1 MKGTADFY
9 NKTAADWAEKGYG
22 GEVDPPCLMDF
33 VYQFSKESRFLDLCC
48 GAGYNSKHIQNGG
61 YNVVGIDFSE
71 ESLQIAREKNPSIS
85 FYNDNLLNDYSYIG
99 KVDAIVIIAGLVHIE
114 NSDLSTAFMRMHS
127 ILNKSGKIFMS
138 VREGVG
144 KIPERSLTTIDGEE
158 YDRNFIAHTLDELI
172 EASKGLFSFEEEVG
186 IDGTV
191 WHNYVFKR
199 EDKWE

>member
-9 NKTAADWAEKGYG
+9 NRTAADWAEKGYG

-71 ESLQIAREKNPSIS
+71 ESLQIAREKNPSIP

-127 ILNKSGKIFMS
+127 ILNKSGKIFIS